1 MVNELRELMHRAVDS
16 PPDDPTDLGA
26 VLAGGRRTVRRRR
39 RTVTASVAAVAAVT
53 LTAGVLTAGGS
64 SDPDRVAGNVVPRPD
79 GPVVRL
85 DDAVK
90 GAEGKDYDV
99 LAQQT
104 NDDLA
109 TENGRYY
116 DGITDD
122 GLILLRD
129 GPRGP
134 ENTERLALL
143 DPATG
148 RRDWLPSRVGG
159 GEEVAAVELGEER
172 LVLVGVEPSSVDLGT
187 DGTGFTGTLRA
198 HAFDRASRTWSTIS
212 WPALGEVD
220 ATVSTQLGSDGRLYL
235 GRRATRGAP
244 SSTGGT
250 TGPGGEVDDSGAEGD
265 TYDLWSVSLSD
276 SRDVRDERLRFG
288 ALAFTDDAMV
298 WTAVTGGVN
307 DRVHVRDLASGE
319 EYDFEPRSGER
330 CNLLDLGATGDH
342 VVLSQYCG
350 DYDDGRDDRVQVL
363 TTDGE
368 QVTTVQGDNIGG
380 GVAGGPDSGLVT
392 ITSYDEEREGTYVL
406 ELASGRLVRVT
417 DSVSSYATGGTTTPP
432 GYLIWDTAVGPGEV
446 DMDDGMTMDR
456 GATVFAVRWRS

>member
-1 MVNELRELMHRAVDS
+1 MVNELRDLMHRAVDT
-16 PPDDPTDLGA
+16 PPDEPTDLGA
-26 VLAGGRRTVRRRR
+26 VLVGGRRAVRRRR
-39 RTVTASVAAVAAVT
+39 RTVLASVASAAAVAV
-53 LTAGVLTAGGS
+53 TAGLLTAGGS
-64 SDPDRVAGNVVPRPD
+64 SDPDRVAGNVVPRPE

-85 DDAVK
+85 DDAIAGAK
-90 GAEGKDYDV
+90 GEDYDL
-99 LAQQT
+99 LAQHT

-109 TENGRYY
+109 TENGQYF
-116 DGITDD
+116 DGVTDD

-129 GPRGP
+129 GPRGSD
-134 ENTERLALL
+134 NTERLALL
-143 DPATG
+143 DPTTG
-148 RRDWLPSRVGG
+148 KRDWLPSRSGG
-159 GEEVAAVELGEER
+159 AQAPAVELGADR
-172 LVLVGVEPSSVDLGT
+172 LVLVSVEPSSVDLGT

-198 HAFDRASRTWSTIS
+198 DVFDRSSRTWSTIS
-212 WPALGEVD
+212 WPALGEID
-220 ATVSTQLGSDGRLYL
+220 ATAWTRRGPDGRLYL
-235 GRRATRGAP
+235 GLPATRGAP
-244 SSTGGT
+244 SSTSGT
-250 TGPGGEVDDSGAEGD
+250 PGPDGEVDDSGAEGH

-288 ALAFTDDAMV
+288 ALAFTDDAMI
-298 WTAVTGGVN
+298 WTEVSGGVN
-307 DRVHVRDLASGE
+307 DRVHVRDLVSGAE
-319 EYDFEPRSGER
+319 HDFDPRSGER
-330 CNLLDLGATGDH
+330 CNLLDLGATGDQ

-368 QVTTVQGDNIGG
+368 LVTTVQGDNVSG

-392 ITSYDEEREGTYVL
+392 ITSYEEEREGTYVL

-446 DMDDGMTMDR
+446 DMDDGMAMDR